1 MIWHLNGFGWLR
13 AFESG
18 VTMHAEATRVMK
30 STHEMVPEVTS
41 TSGVIW
47 TPSTTSFE
55 ILSTARDMATEMK
68 RDASAR

>member
-1 MIWHLNGFGWLR
+1 MR
-13 AFESG
+13 KA
-18 VTMHAEATRVMK
+18 MEARK
-30 STHEMVPEVTS
+30 GTHEMVPEVTS
-41 TSGVIW
+41 TSGVTW